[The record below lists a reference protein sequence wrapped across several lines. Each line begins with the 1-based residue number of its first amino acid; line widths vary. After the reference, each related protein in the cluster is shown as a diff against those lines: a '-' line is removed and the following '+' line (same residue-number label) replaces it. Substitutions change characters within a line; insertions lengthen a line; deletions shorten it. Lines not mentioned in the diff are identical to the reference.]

1 MSTISSFES
10 QLKQSY
16 PAAVQFLQDL
26 VSINSFTINAEG
38 VNANAQRIIEQFA
51 PLNFQVRQEQCGLP
65 GTGKHLILD
74 SGSDAPAVV
83 LISHLDTVFSP
94 QEEEQNDFHW
104 QPDGD
109 IVYGPGTMDIKG
121 GTAVIWLMLD
131 ALAAQNPELFRQT
144 RWIVLFNAAEEKLP
158 LEFGELCLRVLPE
171 NTKACLVFEAD
182 SEKREKNFCLVNSRK
197 GRGSFTVHV
206 TGRNAHAGGYPR
218 DGANAIHQLALVV
231 DRLQKLNDLDHET
244 SVNVGTISGG
254 TVNNTVPASATATL
268 ETRSFDEGYYRK
280 TKKAILAM
288 AGPGEIKSIN
298 GGHACQIEI
307 RQDNEHL
314 PWPENPGTTKLAKI
328 WQEAA
333 SSCGYQLTSRSRGG
347 LSDGNALWNK
357 FPTID
362 GLGPRGA
369 NPHCSSR
376 NEDGS
381 MEPEYIDLSSL
392 VPKTLINCLAVREL
406 LSEKNS

>member
-1 MSTISSFES
+1 MSTNSIFEKHL
-10 QLKQSY
+10 QHRY
-16 PAAVQFLQDL
+16 PDAVQFLKDL
-26 VSINSFTINAEG
+26 VSLNSFTINADG

-74 SGSDAPAVV
+74 SGGDAPAIA

-104 QPDGD
+104 RPDGD
-109 IVYGPGTMDIKG
+109 LVYGPGTIDIKG
-121 GTAVIWLMLD
+121 GTVTIWMMLD
-131 ALAAQNPELFRQT
+131 ALAAQDPELFHQT
-144 RWIVLFNAAEEKLP
+144 RWIVLLNAAEEKLP
-158 LEFGELCLRVLPE
+158 VEFGELCLRELPQ

-182 SEKREKNFCLVNSRK
+182 SEKRANFCLVNSRK
-197 GRGSFTVHV
+197 GQGTFTVQV

-218 DGANAIHQLALVV
+218 EGANAIHQLALVV

-244 SVNVGTISGG
+244 SLNVGTIRGG
-254 TVNNTVPASATATL
+254 TVNNTIPASATATL

-280 TKKAILAM
+280 TQKAILAM

-307 RQDNEHL
+307 RQNSEHL
-314 PWPENPGTTKLAKI
+314 PWPENPDTANLAQI
-328 WQEAA
+328 WQDAA
-333 SSCGYQLTSRSRGG
+333 SNCGYQLTSRPRGG
-347 LSDGNALWNK
+347 HSDGNPLWDK

-369 NPHCSSR
+369 NPHCSTSS
-376 NEDGS
+376 EDGS
-381 MEPEYIDLSSL
+381 QEPEYIDLSSI
-392 VPKTLINCLAVREL
+392 VPKALINCLAVREL
-406 LSEKNS
+406 LSREVS